1 MVWGASWWHTARL
14 TCIEESSDPGLHP
27 RMARVSLSLMPRA
40 AAQPRALRAI
50 RGAVSVSHDEPA
62 AIYQA
67 TNELLTAIVTRNTL
81 VTDDII
87 SVIFT
92 VTPDLTS
99 AFPALAARQ
108 MGWLDVPL
116 LCTMEIPVPGS
127 LGRCIRTLLLVETTR
142 ARESIQHVYL
152 GAAEVLRPDLS
163 PGPLAAAAEP
173 RPAR

>member
-1 MVWGASWWHTARL
+1 
-14 TCIEESSDPGLHP
+14 
-27 RMARVSLSLMPRA
+27 MPRA
-40 AAQPRALRAI
+40 AARPRALRAI
-50 RGAVSVSHDEPA
+50 RGAVTVPHDDPA

-67 TNELLTAIVTRNTL
+67 TIALLTAIVARNTL

-127 LGRCIRTLLLVETTR
+127 LGRCIRALLLVESAR
-142 ARESIQHVYL
+142 ARESIHHVYL

-163 PGPLAAAAEP
+163 PGPRAAAEP
-173 RPAR
+173 PSAG